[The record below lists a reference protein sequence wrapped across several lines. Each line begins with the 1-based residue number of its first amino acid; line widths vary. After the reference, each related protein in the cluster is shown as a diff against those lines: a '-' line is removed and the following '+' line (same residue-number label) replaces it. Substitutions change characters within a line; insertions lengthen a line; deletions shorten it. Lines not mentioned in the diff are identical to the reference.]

1 MLGNNSD
8 STWQPGNFYRDGAS
22 DNGLTLVQNYNMQQ
36 KFKLL
41 RSSAENQILSDE
53 FLAKHGLTGG
63 KKFMFGSVSGKL
75 INKHLPAAGDQIE
88 TYADLLEAAS
98 DSSNYNQYQYIEA
111 VQDYEDQVSTGQIV
125 SQDSVQNL
133 SNTTTYTDIDFHL
146 NNLSKPT
153 AQAYDVMKAVSGRIG
168 LGSNADA
175 RSLFFAVANPWTTG
189 GMGAG
194 IVSGSG
200 NNDINNEGNIAIQ
213 AQAKMLYA
221 SMNMASI
228 NTGMQLMGDPR
239 ANSYLNDTL
248 MDPTGLDSAA
258 RLLNMTEPSPTE
270 VRPGV
275 GAALLM
281 MGNKSDIISSQS
293 GQQAGKTRLYIDIF
307 QMQNETALDYLMAR
321 TATDVNF
328 SAHVTLAT
336 PSSGDATNVGILG
349 KNLVTLGKLQGL
361 NYMAMPRD
369 SNLKSSYNRVNTKFA
384 NDRSHLKLMVDE
396 TFRKGSTDF
405 KDEDLIGGVSILGS
419 MNMTEPVG
427 RDYNLSGSNFE
438 LISIAR
444 YHSQHEIDSASS
456 NLKKEYNDTDPILPN
471 LISTKRNSMEM
482 QNILYRQR
490 RKIVKDDAATSY
502 LINNTDIRDSFNN
515 PRTAAHM
522 MIREGQ
528 ETTDMRGTYE
538 HLDLSLSYLSSHSF
552 LNINNSANKNI
563 NKDVN
568 NFVNNGLDTT
578 VRFLDYLALDSN
590 FNQDVSDIKSII
602 KEFKDK
608 RNSNPLKDNDNNL
621 NKIYELVDEIIKTT
635 SNLAFKMQSSYSNDI
650 NKFSSIIEKFD
661 EYLKDIYSL
670 QGKAYEHKNK
680 SARMIM
686 LLDQTLLLQGT
697 DLLRNRD
704 KGAFNTEF
712 GEYDREMK
720 GYIEQGK
727 LGERYQ
733 QLQRKTL
740 NSVIEGRLTIGVD
753 TRNFSEQILN
763 PLIAKMNSVSD
774 SVVNTKYNGNLLSY
788 MRMIKMQYASQDT
801 FAENILNSIMGG
813 GAGDQ
818 GVQIYKDIFG
828 QDSLN
833 GVNNQTTHIRD
844 TLRTLL
850 AISSG
855 NIQEASV
862 PRQHAKVYSLFE
874 HDNGGKVIPI
884 AGTLGSSNFTPF
896 SMQLLTEADFSN
908 HETYMEYKKKL
919 SLELNEVSLNPDYT
933 NSFNA
938 STAGYGVLSNRE
950 MGGEVASLHSQ
961 SMHNLIS
968 TGFSEAL
975 GWGQEQRNSFF
986 QQDGSPRSFMGWTD
1000 QPQNVKGDVFR
1011 QIRNTESVKTAFNI
1025 IVDQLKRSSV
1035 TDVELFNRI
1044 SQYLGPEASME
1055 SQLAEYEKAFHS
1067 VGEHGS
1073 EGYRPDINPYNM
1085 NISHDNMSY
1094 VFNNLGGVEVSLNTS
1109 IESGGID
1116 SFNVKIGGKKFTY
1129 TVLDPSAQVRS
1140 TATENKDLVGT
1151 MVEIGRNVAY
1161 RSSEIISK
1169 DAGNFAT
1176 PFGTAK
1182 PGMGNELYL
1191 NSAQTGVLAVLGNV
1205 LEYNYRKSIASPAE
1219 YINNVNNIHDPI
1231 EKGSFIRDLTVNF
1244 LSNLGMGSSNAIL
1257 RGSIQNDLEAALG
1270 YHKNLIGADGTPIKG
1285 ETLDRGLAGVYG
1297 KPVEITNHL
1306 SYLFE
1311 DAGTDYNSSGGD
1323 SAVNRFVEYLQDPRF
1338 SKVISN
1344 VRKLDENT
1352 KGDVYSKIDVIYDYQ
1367 GKTYGVQVKSSKTG
1381 SKIHLIKNRE
1391 EIVDTNIDS
1400 RNPGVFWVHK
1410 NFKDDAAALDM
1421 VADFIDPT
1429 KKAQD
1434 AVVIKETKVREFLI
1448 QARDTL
1454 ILLTEHGGKIT
1465 EALHNSYLPS
1475 DVNVAEYAEEWHKR
1489 GYYKTRDAARDA
1501 VISVRT
1507 RLAASRNPHMTDL
1520 YDVVKNTVELTR
1532 GLNANYGNTRREAL
1546 DKIIYLFNTTID
1558 QFSSSKV
1565 VGGSISLDTFS
1576 ETLGNILG
1584 FNSGEERAKGHA
1596 LSDVFALMA
1605 HGLSDSVNVN
1615 EMAEQHYSTMIP
1627 TAILGQATN
1636 SQFDYTRARFEYTD
1650 NQVAFLERSMNSPN
1664 VGIANLYNVSAYQ
1677 NPMIFDPTK
1686 YGGTGFYAL
1695 ASAISTTS
1703 MQYYSTAT
1711 GARMQELS
1719 VLNDWEALEAIGLGY
1734 IIDGDQDGNDI
1745 SKFTESKY
1753 YRDIATVANLGN
1765 EFLESQKIQAIA
1777 GYNAV
1782 VASNQA
1788 AFVNKDRLLITR
1800 TGKKEKLFQFAQRI
1814 RNAMGTKSKVAL
1826 SAEYTHYINLLNSF
1840 DASDRSKADDYIKTI
1855 RNNFRIELFGN
1866 DGRTSE
1872 REATAALL
1880 FGGYF
1885 PHMMT
1890 MGYQFDS
1897 DIRPLMA
1904 PSQLKI
1910 YENMKAKLNG
1920 DEYNNLFDDKQ
1931 KKHLLRAWAITRDQ
1945 LSGTSMTGAPIIAD
1959 RDGYRWEDQP
1969 IMLLRLG
1976 GYLHDATYYANA
1988 GFGREI
1994 NINGN
1999 KEVVPTRYGNINV
2012 QNRKVKSYGLMNDFS
2027 MSNLNIGIGD
2037 IVSIDPHTGEAYLVR
2052 KGSNIVHTLNS
2063 QQTSQVV
2070 NNAANAVAAATNLE
2084 DTEIGSEKLIT
2095 LLRGIKDKSTSGS
2108 GGVVE
2113 AALGARVSIS
2123 YHNDSIEIKT
2133 GLGTAVDAAGSA
2145 TIVRNVAIR
2154 SSMLVSGD
2162 RQEANFGLFKS
2173 VVQMFNKEGFEYR
2186 AEKYSESQENGFA
2199 ILGGKLKGHQI
2210 HGIANISSFKAYMPG
2225 HGAQLLRHQEGVN
2238 ELTEGINK
2246 LNAERVAA
2254 AMLLTFGVEA
2264 FTSYDSSGKVTRES
2278 AEEYAKKISK
2288 QLHMY
2293 GKEAD
2298 APEVLKNISIVSPQD
2313 SDSFLRGGI
2322 NKLNK
2327 LDIVNNR
2334 LFEFFNSARGGVD
2347 LAEVL
2352 KGDTAAKAKF
2362 IGILNKIINSSAKIG
2377 ENYTALSTGSMQ
2389 DMYAE
2394 SFVAG
2399 LHVGMQ
2405 LISSQQQYDNM
2416 PANYENYAFEIAAV
2430 SAGYTSQE
2438 IYEIM
2443 NAEDKTRK
2451 NKLASMFYGLDM
2463 SMRTVGLF
2471 LGHSPSAS
2479 KVAVGSRGSG
2489 EIEFQLQQ
2497 KALIGAADLVKSAHE
2512 RKKYAR
2518 KFFAALKSSFSGRG
2532 QVFEE
2537 NIGTLF
2543 DVIGLV
2549 DDKTVGNEVTGI
2561 ETYIDN
2567 NSDTLIGSYY
2577 LHALNAAEYEL
2588 EDQWKAAGSKPNN
2601 RPTIKQQQER
2611 ADQIYEEA
2619 RKGMKLLGRAR
2630 AYFDMEN
2637 SEASV
2642 GDRARDMFADSKFN
2656 SLYQELLSPAN
2667 SRFLDIS
2674 LKAGKLRKTSNGNQ
2688 VIGSDN
2694 KNVRNDITLREFLD
2708 LINPTNLTNND
2719 TFGYSGKDIYN
2730 LLKAFHKTAM
2740 RSMFRDVDMRGLK
2753 SGLYIVDYAEKFVE
2767 HGLKDSGNSR
2777 DILLELP
2784 AILESSGG
2792 TGGIGY
2798 LAVDLNQKVRGIVLG
2813 SNTLISLGMHKLGDN
2828 TADVVANQL
2837 ELHTM
2842 MAPDSDVMSFYR
2854 MLAKEKK
2861 EGRTGAIV
2869 LEQLDKRMV
2878 EKIQRFQ
2885 DLLTGSINS
2894 LQEQGQIAASNRITV
2909 SIERQTRVVTSNP
2922 WLAEGIAVTG
2932 QGFMEIKKRR
2942 ELANAE
2948 GRSTKLAQ
2956 YDNTRDVLLEGIK
2969 AYIGSFTEI
2978 LEDTSGASSNNMMD
2992 GNSGNGPR
3000 NDLRKIINEL
3010 KTLKKDIDS
3019 TSKAFM
3025 SLSGQS
3031 LASKMNMASG
3041 DDPKKLAEWQ
3051 VRLGNLENRARANS
3065 LSSLIYR
3072 PQPLGGLNIS
3082 YLHHQ
3087 IVDVQTYNE
3096 AVLTLATN
3104 RTNDSDIKN
3113 QFMQLNEARSKSLLM
3128 VSTVGRMVQNL
3139 GDYDGDMVIMI
3150 ESNIVDLQTR
3160 LSQTEVAISTL
3171 ENSNVTTH
3179 NGKSVDEII
3188 KTLNNE
3194 RIKLTSQITNLQQ
3207 QYSTNYHL
3215 KKTRQFIADLV
3226 GLDYDS
3232 IGSGYDSYHYQKLRN
3247 QYKKGNKNIG
3257 DQFKFGGYAYTGD
3270 NSINGFAPDNT
3281 FTTYMEEVNRRVEN
3295 ELIGINGLSEKNLD
3309 TFKKIISEKIERE
3322 LIQEGLN
3329 NGQMDKR
3336 FVGFSLASMLS
3347 MHDKGYTLSESRN
3360 AWAKFNV
3367 EESYNSIYDILYA
3380 QMSNSKKEEKF
3391 RNLIHLKG
3399 SANVAQELSH
3409 MKLLAERFYNQ
3420 LEPQVG
3426 DDEAKRRAAG
3436 LVLSEFYQHIVNP
3449 KYKGEVLEGIQK
3461 IFSSLNIGAATTTNI
3476 LEGSLQIQAELA
3488 SNILG
3493 KAVNFFSL
3501 TLYGNM
3507 STGII
3512 SEAVHN
3518 NYDNLVEIKKAQLMA
3533 KNQSMNEKKARAL
3546 AIIEL
3551 NRLKNSID
3559 RENRRF
3565 ERIQGIHQTIG
3576 QSLRDFIK
3584 PAGDIDKISKELS
3597 RIQTLKNYTKRRESI
3612 VKLASEIGPSDAQS
3626 NFMVLSQFST
3636 IVQIIHGGIDMPVL
3650 SNTGGLSEDFK
3661 LFLSS
3666 PYEEGGLGVSG
3677 DKIQELIKETENSG
3691 TEALNTVIHKMLAQ
3705 EARDRL
3711 LSLIVNTRAATHLKD
3726 RDNSQLGVLE
3736 ATARTDLIY
3745 KHRKKFTEKRGEF
3758 SKYLKQHWLGKDEDA
3773 VKKRKDHVK
3782 TLIMKQSEFDKHID
3796 SLDKVEDAEHIE
3808 YLKREREHLA
3818 VLTEIYVKS
3827 EQDINAF
3834 AGNEGERL
3842 LSASPLT
3849 SAIFG
3854 TNDLSDPAYAH
3865 VAPFLG
3871 AWIAK
3876 AAHGKEGIGTREIHR
3891 SLSMSLFN
3899 MIKDVQWLKTVDGSP
3914 NKELV
3919 TGHVTEESSE
3929 EDIREY
3935 SKTVK
3940 KQMLRQYLYT
3950 MSDSMVDDG
3959 SKKNFR
3965 KTIDLITS
3973 AAEDITSEQAEGHIK
3988 ALEAGLDSTAFGN
4001 IIKHINNVFDVYID
4015 SIKRRKSRDTNRDVK
4030 VNATVGGSDPLGDRD
4045 MSLDEIEHLYNNYF
4059 ARKEYNIRRVRDLS
4073 DQKRFNGE
4081 IMTYHE
4087 ASMHIESTGQIYD
4100 SLIYP
4105 LLVGL
4110 GGALANSNQNSNN
4123 GINEAAGAFF
4133 SNMVFQLESHRAAQ
4147 LIELG
4152 KTRTTLKTL
4161 GSMSTAIL
4169 GGSMISIRNEIY
4181 HHPDESYGQAFMQAY
4196 QDRFRMTM
4204 WSAVVSATMQGHMGM
4219 SEDLSRLTTRLNRR
4233 LGEGNVLS
4241 RATRSAS
4248 EFLEEGLSGVLMNRL
4263 NIGPE
4268 IDMPGYVKARSLFS
4282 VITSIAV
4289 GMALQVSGAQ
4299 KAVYALAG
4307 ITEDAQLNNY
4317 VVTQAYRDAAEIKAA
4332 AQQSALQAADVNIE
4346 LIRSEASDIA
4356 VGILSGPTGNGEFN
4370 SMYSDQQMENLNITI
4385 YNENNNADG
4394 PQGLIAPDTGLQY
4407 ST

>member
-1 MLGNNSD
+1 
-8 STWQPGNFYRDGAS
+8 
-22 DNGLTLVQNYNMQQ
+22 
-36 KFKLL
+36 
-41 RSSAENQILSDE
+41 
-53 FLAKHGLTGG
+53 
-63 KKFMFGSVSGKL
+63 
-75 INKHLPAAGDQIE
+75 
-88 TYADLLEAAS
+88 
-98 DSSNYNQYQYIEA
+98 
-111 VQDYEDQVSTGQIV
+111 
-125 SQDSVQNL
+125 
-133 SNTTTYTDIDFHL
+133 
-146 NNLSKPT
+146 
-153 AQAYDVMKAVSGRIG
+153 
-168 LGSNADA
+168 
-175 RSLFFAVANPWTTG
+175 
-189 GMGAG
+189 
-194 IVSGSG
+194 
-200 NNDINNEGNIAIQ
+200 
-213 AQAKMLYA
+213 
-221 SMNMASI
+221 
-228 NTGMQLMGDPR
+228 
-239 ANSYLNDTL
+239 
-248 MDPTGLDSAA
+248 
-258 RLLNMTEPSPTE
+258 
-270 VRPGV
+270 
-275 GAALLM
+275 
-281 MGNKSDIISSQS
+281 
-293 GQQAGKTRLYIDIF
+293 
-307 QMQNETALDYLMAR
+307 
-321 TATDVNF
+321 
-328 SAHVTLAT
+328 
-336 PSSGDATNVGILG
+336 
-349 KNLVTLGKLQGL
+349 
-361 NYMAMPRD
+361 
-369 SNLKSSYNRVNTKFA
+369 
-384 NDRSHLKLMVDE
+384 
-396 TFRKGSTDF
+396 
-405 KDEDLIGGVSILGS
+405 
-419 MNMTEPVG
+419 
-427 RDYNLSGSNFE
+427 
-438 LISIAR
+438 
-444 YHSQHEIDSASS
+444 
-456 NLKKEYNDTDPILPN
+456 
-471 LISTKRNSMEM
+471 
-482 QNILYRQR
+482 
-490 RKIVKDDAATSY
+490 
-502 LINNTDIRDSFNN
+502 
-515 PRTAAHM
+515 
-522 MIREGQ
+522 
-528 ETTDMRGTYE
+528 
-538 HLDLSLSYLSSHSF
+538 
-552 LNINNSANKNI
+552 
-563 NKDVN
+563 
-568 NFVNNGLDTT
+568 
-578 VRFLDYLALDSN
+578 
-590 FNQDVSDIKSII
+590 
-602 KEFKDK
+602 
-608 RNSNPLKDNDNNL
+608 
-621 NKIYELVDEIIKTT
+621 
-635 SNLAFKMQSSYSNDI
+635 
-650 NKFSSIIEKFD
+650 
-661 EYLKDIYSL
+661 
-670 QGKAYEHKNK
+670 
-680 SARMIM
+680 
-686 LLDQTLLLQGT
+686 
-697 DLLRNRD
+697 
-704 KGAFNTEF
+704 
-712 GEYDREMK
+712 
-720 GYIEQGK
+720 
-727 LGERYQ
+727 
-733 QLQRKTL
+733 
-740 NSVIEGRLTIGVD
+740 
-753 TRNFSEQILN
+753 
-763 PLIAKMNSVSD
+763 
-774 SVVNTKYNGNLLSY
+774 

-801 FAENILNSIMGG
+801 FAENILNSIMRG

-833 GVNNQTTHIRD
+833 GVNDQTTHIRD

-874 HDNGGKVIPI
+874 HVNGEVVPI

-896 SMQLLTEADFSN
+896 SMQLLTEKDFSN
-908 HETYMEYKKKL
+908 HETYMEYKEKL

-950 MGGEVASLHSQ
+950 MEGEVASLHSQ

-1011 QIRNTESVKTAFNI
+1011 QIRNTENVKTAFNI

-1044 SQYLGPEASME
+1044 SQYLGPKASME
-1055 SQLAEYEKAFHS
+1055 SQLAEYEKAFHR
-1067 VGEHGS
+1067 VGVHGS

-1231 EKGSFIRDLTVNF
+1231 EKNNFIRDLTVNF

-1352 KGDVYSKIDVIYDYQ
+1352 KGDVNSKIDVIYDYQ

-1381 SKIHLIKNRE
+1381 SEMHLIKNRE
-1391 EIVDTNIDS
+1391 EIVDENINS

-1410 NFKDDAAALDM
+1410 SFKDDAAALDM

-1475 DVNVAEYAEEWHKR
+1475 DVNVTEYAKEWHKR
-1489 GYYKTRDAARDA
+1489 GYYKTQDAARDA

-1745 SKFTESKY
+1745 SKFTESEY
-1753 YRDIATVANLGN
+1753 YRNIAYVANLGD
-1765 EFLESQKIQAIA
+1765 EFLKSQKIQAIA

-1840 DASDRSKADDYIKTI
+1840 DASDRSRADDYIKTI
-1855 RNNFRIELFGN
+1855 RNNFRTELFGN
-1866 DGRTSE
+1866 DERTSE

-1910 YENMKAKLNG
+1910 YENMKAKLDR

-1988 GFGREI
+1988 EFGRKI
-1994 NINGN
+1994 SING
-1999 KEVVPTRYGNINV
+1999 KEEVVPTRYGNINV

-2037 IVSIDPHTGEAYLVR
+2037 IVSIDSHTGEAYLVR

-2186 AEKYSESQENGFA
+2186 AEKYNESQDKGFA
-2199 ILGGKLKGHQI
+2199 ILGGNLKGHQI

-2225 HGAQLLRHQEGVN
+2225 HGAQLLRHQEGVT
-2238 ELTEGINK
+2238 ELTGGITR
-2246 LNAERVAA
+2246 LGAERVAA

-2264 FTSYDSSGKVTRES
+2264 FTSYDSSGGVTIDS
-2278 AEEYAKKISK
+2278 AEIYAKKISK

-2293 GKEAD
+2293 GREVN

-2347 LAEVL
+2347 LADVL

-2362 IGILNKIINSSAKIG
+2362 IGILNKIIDSSAKIG
-2377 ENYTALSTGSMQ
+2377 ENDTALSTGSMQ

-2561 ETYIDN
+2561 ETYIDS

-2588 EDQWKAAGSKPNN
+2588 EDQWKTAGSNPNN

-2619 RKGMKLLGRAR
+2619 KKGMKLLGRAR
-2630 AYFDMEN
+2630 AYFDIEN

-2642 GDRARDMFADSKFN
+2642 GDKARDMFADSKFN

-2674 LKAGKLRKTSNGNQ
+2674 LKAGKLSKTPNGNR

-2694 KNVRNDITLREFLD
+2694 KNVRNDITLREFLE
-2708 LINPTNLTNND
+2708 LIDPTNLTNND
-2719 TFGYSGKDIYN
+2719 NIETFDYSGKDIYN

-2753 SGLYIVDYAEKFVE
+2753 SGLYIIDYAEKFVE

-2932 QGFMEIKKRR
+2932 QGFMEVKKRR

-2956 YDNTRDVLLEGIK
+2956 YGNTRDVLLEGIK
-2969 AYIGSFTEI
+2969 AYIGSFTKI

-3010 KTLKKDIDS
+3010 ETLKKDIDS
-3019 TSKAFM
+3019 TSIAFM
-3025 SLSGQS
+3025 SQLGQS

-3041 DDPKKLAEWQ
+3041 EDPKNLAEWQ

-3104 RTNDSDIKN
+3104 RTGDSDIKN

-3171 ENSNVTTH
+3171 EKSNITTH

-3247 QYKKGNKNIG
+3247 QYNDNKSTNTKNPAKNAEETILG
-3257 DQFKFGGYAYTGD
+3257 VGKQFKFGGYAYTGND
-3270 NSINGFAPDNT
+3270 SINGFAPDDKFST
-3281 FTTYMEEVNRRVEN
+3281 FMKEVNRRVEN
-3295 ELIGINGLSEKNLD
+3295 ELIGIKELNKEDRKTLR
-3309 TFKKIISEKIERE
+3309 KIISEKIERE

-3380 QMSNSKKEEKF
+3380 QMSDSKKERFKK
-3391 RNLIHLKG
+3391 LIHLKG
-3399 SANVAQELSH
+3399 SADVTEELSH
-3409 MKLLAERFYNQ
+3409 MQLLADRFYQQ
-3420 LEPQVG
+3420 LKPQVG

-3533 KNQSMNEKKARAL
+3533 KDQSMDEETAKAM

-3597 RIQTLKNYTKRRESI
+3597 RIQTLKNYTERRKSI
-3612 VKLASEIGPSDAQS
+3612 VELASKIGPSDAKS

-3636 IVQIIHGGIDMPVL
+3636 IVQILHGGIDMPVL
-3650 SNTGGLSEDFK
+3650 SNTGGLNEDFK
-3661 LFLSS
+3661 LFLSL

-3677 DKIQELIKETENSG
+3677 DKIKKLIEETEKPG
-3691 TEALNTVIHKMLAQ
+3691 REARNVAIHQMLAQ

-3736 ATARTDLIY
+3736 ATARTDLSY
-3745 KHRKKFTEKRGEF
+3745 KHLNVKDENGIFEIQYGTFSKNKEERTFNKKRGKF
-3758 SKYLKQHWLGKDEDA
+3758 NKYLEQHWLGKDEEAD
-3773 VKKRKDHVK
+3773 KRKKHVK
-3782 TLIMKQSEFDKHID
+3782 TLIMEQSEFDEHID
-3796 SLDKVEDAEHIE
+3796 SLNKDKDKEAEHIE

-3827 EQDINAF
+3827 EQDINDF
-3834 AGNEGERL
+3834 AGNNGERL

-3849 SAIFG
+3849 SAIFR

-3865 VAPFLG
+3865 IAPFLG

-3899 MIKDVQWLKTVDGSP
+3899 MIKDVQWKRTVRHDDGSTS
-3914 NKELV
+3914 KELV

-3940 KQMLRQYLYT
+3940 KQMLRQYLHT
-3950 MSDSMVDDG
+3950 MSDSMVDDV
-3959 SKKNFR
+3959 SKENFK

-3973 AAEDITSEQAEGHIK
+3973 AAENVTSEQAEGHIK

-4030 VNATVGGSDPLGDRD
+4030 VNATGGSDPLGDRD

-4087 ASMHIESTGQIYD
+4087 ASMHIENTGQIYD

-4233 LGEGNVLS
+4233 LGEGNVFS

-4289 GMALQVSGAQ
+4289 GMALQASGAQ

-4307 ITEDAQLNNY
+4307 IIEDAQLNNY

-4332 AQQSALQAADVNIE
+4332 AQQSALQAADVDIE